1 MGLRWKQKSLLWTP
15 GETQKHG
22 ERQRGATLANA
33 GLPPKA
39 AESIVDKATSLLAR
53 LPSSDS
59 PMLLVEGGGRGRRL
73 ALADRRKETCC
84 VPVHELVG
92 LGYRR
97 LGGRCQPHQM
107 EQPFGRST

>member
-1 MGLRWKQKSLLWTP
+1 MLTP
-15 GETQKHG
+15 LPTPFG
-22 ERQRGATLANA
+22 GATLANA

-39 AESIVDKATSLLAR
+39 VEPIVDKATSLLAR

-59 PMLLVEGGGRGRRL
+59 PMLLVEGGGGGRRL
-73 ALADRRKETCC
+73 ALAGRRKETRC